1 MEGFW
6 GWIGNFWWLVF
17 PLGGVIGGGIKGL
30 QEWDERRRR
39 DKIELARIKYGQA
52 QQVPPPAPEPAPLGK
67 VTSADVERVLAE
79 HDEVQRRWLAYELD
93 VAKLI
98 DYPMIS
104 DMREPLTVD
113 FHRAKRHA
121 DGLRPADPRRLKD
134 ADRFVTYRS
143 AVQDLALAWDV
154 AEREARRR
162 RTSDFTDTEREVLAR
177 ARKLIALAEDR
188 GATHAER
195 QTAYRRAMRELEGLI
210 VVPEAAT
217 ENIEHRIAGALGQN
231 PSRGTEHRPG
241 PTTESQPGPTQGQP
255 GPTQG

>member
-6 GWIGNFWWLVF
+6 EFVGSFWWLVF

-52 QQVPPPAPEPAPLGK
+52 AQAPAAPQP
-67 VTSADVERVLAE
+67 VTFGRVTEADVQRVLAE
-79 HDEVQRRWLAYELD
+79 HDDVKRRWLSYELD

-98 DYPMIS
+98 DYPMMS

-121 DGLRPADPRRLKD
+121 DGLRPANPKELKD
-134 ADRFVTYRS
+134 ADRFVAYRS
-143 AVQDLALAWDV
+143 AVQDLAVAFDV

-162 RTSDFTDTEREVLAR
+162 RTSNFTDTEREVLAR
-177 ARKLIALAEDR
+177 AKQLIALAEDR
-188 GATHAER
+188 AATHDER

-210 VVPEAAT
+210 VVPEVASEAL
-217 ENIEHRIAGALGQN
+217 EQRIAGQL
-231 PSRGTEHRPG
+231 PGTPG
-241 PTTESQPGPTQGQP
+241 PRSPETGDGPGGREAPHG
-255 GPTQG
+255 